1 LTRHNAPPTSH
12 PSKQT

>member
-1 LTRHNAPPTSH
+1 MVMH